1 MNYFDFC
8 NLMKPKTTEER
19 LLENTEQLS
28 KNLDRVLKIIEH
40 QNEMISMLNDI
51 VYKLA
56 PDIEIIETM
65 AENPEEEADMIAK
78 YMNHGKYTE

>member
-8 NLMKPKTTEER
+8 NLMKPKTKEDKILESTER
-19 LLENTEQLS
+19 LS
-28 KNLDRVLKIIEH
+28 KNLDRALKIIEH
-40 QNEMISMLNDI
+40 QNERISMLSDI

-78 YMNHGKYTE
+78 YMNHGRYTE